1 MRGPAFLLQL
11 DTKVFTY
18 RFLDFPG
25 TFEIRLNHKGIAWTH
40 VDRRPA
46 VRGDGDFALHDVD
59 EFVGCIGGV
68 VAARRGF
75 PGARNHAAIV

>member
-1 MRGPAFLLQL
+1 MLA
-11 DTKVFTY
+11 Y
-18 RFLDFPG
+18 RFLDLPG
-25 TFEIRLNHKGIAWTH
+25 AFEICLNDKRIARAH
-40 VDRRPA
+40 VDRHAA

-75 PGARNHAAIV
+75 PGARNHATVV